1 VKAGGALTLDPYKV
15 IKAPLATEATFRM
28 VEEENKLV
36 FLVDR
41 RVNKKEIKNAVEKLY
56 DVKVEKV
63 NTLITPK
70 GEKKAFVKLKPE
82 YNAADIAT
90 KIGLF

>member
-1 VKAGGALTLDPYKV
+1 MDPYKV

-70 GEKKAFVKLKPE
+70 GEKRHLLSLSQ
-82 YNAADIAT
+82 NIMLQT
-90 KIGLF
+90 